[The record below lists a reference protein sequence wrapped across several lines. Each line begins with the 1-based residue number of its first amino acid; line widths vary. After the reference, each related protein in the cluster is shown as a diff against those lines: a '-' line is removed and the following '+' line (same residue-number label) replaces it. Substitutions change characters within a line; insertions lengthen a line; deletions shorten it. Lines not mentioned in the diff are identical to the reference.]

1 MSSSHRRIASAAL
14 RVAFFLL
21 LGKFAGAA
29 KEMAV
34 AWRYGVSAEV
44 DAYQYTLTF
53 ATWLP
58 VTLVGVLSVVLI
70 PLLVRLNREGAGE
83 QDGFLGQLN
92 AAILLCGVLGGVLTW
107 ALWPWVLDVFGQG
120 LTPLIQGMTS
130 DLMLAFGPVV
140 LLTLVAGVAS
150 ARLRARELH
159 VNNVLEGV
167 PAMVILLWVLASPPN
182 PGLGPLLWGTLLGT
196 LIQAVWL
203 HWLAAR
209 ADGDWGHPRP
219 GFSSSHWPELFR
231 AVGIMLAGQIA
242 MSFVSPLDQ
251 YAASYLG
258 NNANATL
265 GYATRLLSLVLGLGA
280 VSVGRAAL
288 PVLSDLAAQGQWR
301 RVRRLS
307 MQWSFGMVAVG
318 SALVLVGWWL
328 APWGVALVFERG
340 AFTADDTVRVAEA
353 FRWGLLQLPFFF
365 GVLMLVQLLA
375 SQQRYRLMAVI
386 AFANFALKAALT
398 LWLAPLMGL
407 PGIFL
412 ATALM
417 YLLSFVCYLL
427 AALKPFDDGK
437 PPVSGAGSAASGVT
451 G

>member
-14 RVAFFLL
+14 SVAFFLL

-70 PLLVRLNREGAGE
+70 PLLVRLNREEAG
-83 QDGFLGQLN
+83 QRDGFLGQLN
-92 AAILLCGVLGGVLTW
+92 AAILACGIVGGALTW
-107 ALWPWVLDVFGQG
+107 ALWPWVLELFGRG
-120 LTPLIQGMTS
+120 LSPRVQGMTS
-130 DLMLAFGPVV
+130 ELMLAFGPVV
-140 LLTLVAGVAS
+140 LLTLVAGVAA

-196 LIQAVWL
+196 FIQAAWL

-209 ADGDWGHPRP
+209 ADGDWGHPRA
-219 GFSSSHWPELFR
+219 GFSSQHWPELFR

-265 GYATRLLSLVLGLGA
+265 GYASRLLSLVLGLGA

-288 PVLSDLAAQGQWR
+288 PVLSDLAAQGQWQ

-307 MQWSFGMVAVG
+307 MQWSFGMVVLG

-427 AALKPFDDGK
+427 AALKPFGDGK
-437 PPVSGAGSAASGVT
+437 PPVSGDGAAASGVT

>member
-70 PLLVRLNREGAGE
+70 PLLVRLNREGDG
-83 QDGFLGQLN
+83 QRDGFLGQLN

-107 ALWPWVLDVFGQG
+107 WLWPWVLDIFGRG
-120 LTPLIQGMTS
+120 LSPLTQGMTS
-130 DLMLAFGPVV
+130 ELMLAFGPVV
-140 LLTLVAGVAS
+140 LLTLVAGVAA
-150 ARLRARELH
+150 ARLRAREHH

-219 GFSSSHWPELFR
+219 GFSSHHWPELFR

-288 PVLSDLAAQGQWR
+288 PVLSDLAAQGQWQ

-307 MQWSFGMVAVG
+307 MQWSFGMVVLG

-340 AFTADDTVRVAEA
+340 AFTAEDTVRVAEA

-375 SQQRYRLMAVI
+375 SQQRYRLMAMI

-398 LWLAPLMGL
+398 LWLAPRMGL

-427 AALKPFDDGK
+427 AALKPFNDGK
-437 PPVSGAGSAASGVT
+437 PPAPEATTSGRAN
-451 G
+451 